1 MSFWKPAPSSQSF
14 LKDDNEGGVSA
25 TFNFSRAPL
34 AQQRM
39 LLPIYKHKRQIL
51 YSVEHYGVVI
61 LVGET
66 GSGKSTQLP
75 QYLYEN
81 GWADEFQVVCTQPRR
96 IGKRLCLFVWKFA

>member
-1 MSFWKPAPSSQSF
+1 MSFWKPASAAQQSSI
-14 LKDDNEGGVSA
+14 LRDDDGSETVSA

-51 YSVEHYGVVI
+51 YSVEHFGIVI

-96 IGKRLCLFVWKFA
+96 IGKLLVTA

>member
-1 MSFWKPAPSSQSF
+1 MSFWKPASTSQPSF
-14 LKDDNEGGVSA
+14 LRDDDDPSENFSA
-25 TFNFSRAPL
+25 AFNFSRAPL

-39 LLPIYKHKRQIL
+39 LLPIYKHKRQIH
-51 YSVEHYGVVI
+51 YSMEHYGVVV

-96 IGKRLCLFVWKFA
+96 IGKILKWRN